1 MLGAYKKVDHTFEIT
16 HQDCSSGHLRSSL
29 INKWNS
35 HKIDEK
41 KHKKAPTLINLKK
54 KQ

>member
-1 MLGAYKKVDHTFEIT
+1 MLGAYKKVDYKSEIT

-35 HKIDEK
+35 HKIDEVNK
-41 KHKKAPTLINLKK
+41 SNNI
-54 KQ
+54 